1 MSNSQE
7 QEKKSMMEVYEKEA
21 KSFTD
26 AYEVEEQKPSEIKK
40 IETSTPLIAPRPMI
54 SQRKANPFKKSNNN
68 SSLAAKALNHLT
80 KKSIGYND
88 SVTNSDDENTPSN
101 NMSLKNNRSVSL
113 DTPRP
118 GNFSQWFIAN
128 KEDLKADNPNCND
141 TELFKIAKNVYKEL
155 TQKTKVSVEESDTPP
170 SAPINKRKLEM
181 NEDSGSTAKLA
192 KYGYTE

>member
-1 MSNSQE
+1 M
-7 QEKKSMMEVYEKEA
+7 EKKSMIEGYDKEV

-26 AYEVEEQKPSEIKK
+26 AYEVEEQKPSEVRR

-54 SQRKANPFKKSNNN
+54 SQRKNPFKKSSNN
-68 SSLAAKALNHLT
+68 SSLGAKALNHLT
-80 KKSIGYND
+80 KKSIGYNE
-88 SVTNSDDENTPSN
+88 SVTNSDDENTPNN

-128 KEDLKADNPNCND
+128 KEDLKADNPNSTD
-141 TELFKIAKNVYKEL
+141 AELFKIAKNVYKEL
-155 TQKTKVSVEESDTPP
+155 TQKTKVSIEEADTPL
-170 SAPINKRKLEM
+170 SAPINKRKLEL